1 MDFIQVMQAVELAKD
16 IANKNIC
23 CKYSKFTVGAVLVT
37 KSGKMYSGCN
47 IENHGIQSICAE
59 RVAFCKALSEQEKDF
74 KFIVSVSK
82 NVGDNVFQK
91 TLPCGY
97 CRQFIKNYV
106 DDDFK
111 ILAIEDGNEELFEY
125 TINDLLPEG
134 FDF

>member
-1 MDFIQVMQAVELAKD
+1 MDYIQVMQAVELAKD
-16 IANKNIC
+16 IANKNFC

-111 ILAIEDGNEELFEY
+111 ILAIEDGNDELFEY